1 MLAGV
6 HCQAASFR
14 TLSPRTMVAPAK
26 LGTTHLAKRFGT
38 IIRILVGTV
47 PVTMNGAAMP
57 GVT

>member
-6 HCQAASFR
+6 HCPAASFR
-14 TLSPRTMVAPAK
+14 TLSPRTMVARAR

-38 IIRILVGTV
+38 TIQILVGTV
-47 PVTMNGAAMP
+47 PVSMNGAAMP